1 MMMIVFPVLFLT
13 LLSPSEACFK
23 PPPVCPN
30 DKQSCIADN
39 NDNVLQIKEVSNP
52 LKCSKLAKLSLSVL
66 LKWLSFVQL
75 MHTGLEA
82 LSSKKKVSVHG
93 TGVPVFLRPV
103 WYWDGVAKPEK
114 MGKK

>member
-1 MMMIVFPVLFLT
+1 MQLHEL
-13 LLSPSEACFK
+13 AC
-23 PPPVCPN
+23 
-30 DKQSCIADN
+30 S
-39 NDNVLQIKEVSNP
+39 S
-52 LKCSKLAKLSLSVL
+52 LSLHAI
-66 LKWLSFVQL
+66 
-75 MHTGLEA
+75 HTGLEA